1 LLIIGLTG
9 GVASG
14 KSTVSRIL
22 KSLGAEI
29 IDVDTIGR
37 EIVHKGSPCLEEIVR
52 HFGRGILLED
62 GSLNRKK
69 LGSIV
74 FADRDELQY
83 LNSIM
88 HPVMTDRVKLLLE
101 EMKRQP
107 KTDKVVI
114 DAAILIEMGLHRL
127 VDEVWV
133 VNIPK
138 ELQMERL
145 MKRDGIS
152 RERAEAMVDA
162 QMPMEQKREYA
173 DVIIENTGTIEE
185 LEKRVK
191 KLWMKL

>member
-1 LLIIGLTG
+1 MRVIGLTG

-29 IDVDTIGR
+29 IDVDIIGR
-37 EIVHKGSPCLEEIVR
+37 DVVTKGSPCLEEIIR

-62 GSLNRKK
+62 GSLDRKK

-74 FADRDELQY
+74 FKDRNELQY
-83 LNSIM
+83 LNGIM
-88 HPVMTDRVKLLLE
+88 HPVMIDRVKLLLE
-101 EMKRQP
+101 EMKRQQ
-107 KTDKVVI
+107 KMDKVVV

-133 VNIPK
+133 VSIPR
-138 ELQMERL
+138 ELQVERL

-152 RERAEAMVDA
+152 RARAEAMVGA
-162 QMPMEQKREYA
+162 QMSAEQKRQYA
-173 DVIIENTGTIEE
+173 DIIIENTGSVEE